1 MIIDVFYCNVFTAIT
16 PASEIFIV
24 AQTPKNRKDDHY
36 WREMTLPHYLKQ
48 LRLYIEEAWQSDP
61 ATKMEAKKSFKGLQK
76 SGDGGNISDAKKFLR
91 DSVSIIIRRFKGE
104 ALGREASFLGDARQV
119 TLAIENEEELLH
131 QIAPDFSL
139 NPSGRWPGPVGY
151 RSALNHLIAVSIRV
165 HSMYP
170 ETKFDVILRASTRR
184 ILVPALAHNLT
195 FLRRSAPAAFNY
207 LLKSDVGIDRLRSG
221 HLILNPAA
229 GKLKDEEVGAE
240 VWIRLLNATFHFA
253 RQSVVDAGDLFAEVK
268 RLTLEHEINPSGSAL
283 WNELSLIASGELSID
298 ELLVSRVTMDLQDKL
313 GAAPPRPIVFC
324 ARARF
329 GLLRY
334 SYAMT
339 EERELVAKQPAKAL
353 AAAHEF
359 FKGLQAETEKKE
371 KLTDEACI
379 RAFGWAYLWSRHL
392 LLGRAEDKR
401 VESVEFKQ
409 TQDPA
414 GILLENLLYQ
424 VYCHAEKP
432 EYRQLALRYVAGFLT
447 NARFLRPLTLRANG
461 HTKAKNYVE
470 LMRKESLP
478 GGLISMMEARLQ
490 LHQAYALIG
499 KSGFAE
505 ALHAAL
511 ATYAETLKSIN
522 ASEDSNSMMDG
533 EVAAWSI
540 PEMRYAIELL
550 KQTVIEKGYEKTAK
564 LGELVRIQ
572 KALDMVGEMQFGVY
586 FNQEEESGRLEK
598 GLKLGCAD
606 LG

>member
-1 MIIDVFYCNVFTAIT
+1 MTDE
-16 PASEIFIV
+16 EIGD
-24 AQTPKNRKDDHY
+24 A
-36 WREMTLPHYLKQ
+36 
-48 LRLYIEEAWQSDP
+48 EAW
-61 ATKMEAKKSFKGLQK
+61 
-76 SGDGGNISDAKKFLR
+76 
-91 DSVSIIIRRFKGE
+91 V
-104 ALGREASFLGDARQV
+104 
-119 TLAIENEEELLH
+119 
-131 QIAPDFSL
+131 
-139 NPSGRWPGPVGY
+139 
-151 RSALNHLIAVSIRV
+151 
-165 HSMYP
+165 
-170 ETKFDVILRASTRR
+170 
-184 ILVPALAHNLT
+184 
-195 FLRRSAPAAFNY
+195 
-207 LLKSDVGIDRLRSG
+207 
-221 HLILNPAA
+221 
-229 GKLKDEEVGAE
+229 
-240 VWIRLLNATFHFA
+240 RLLNGAFHFA
-253 RQSVVDAGDLFAEVK
+253 RQSVVDAGDLFTEVK

-283 WNELSLIASGELSID
+283 WNELSLIASGDLSID
-298 ELLVSRVTMDLQDKL
+298 ELLVSRVTSDLQDKL

-353 AAAHEF
+353 AAAHDF
-359 FKGLQAETEKKE
+359 FKGLQAETVKKE
-371 KLTDEACI
+371 KLTDEVCI

-447 NARFLRPLTLRANG
+447 NARFVRPLALRANG
-461 HTKAKNYVE
+461 HTKAKNYLEV
-470 LMRKESLP
+470 MRTESLP
-478 GGLISMMEARLQ
+478 GGLISMMEARLK
-490 LHQAYALIG
+490 LHQAYALID
-499 KSGFAE
+499 KPGFAE

-511 ATYAETLKSIN
+511 ATYAETLKSISAAEHSDN
-522 ASEDSNSMMDG
+522 MMDG

-540 PEMRYAIELL
+540 PEMRYAVELL
-550 KQTVIEKGYEKTAK
+550 KQTVIEKGNAK
-564 LGELVRIQ
+564 KSKLSELDRIQ

>member
-1 MIIDVFYCNVFTAIT
+1 
-16 PASEIFIV
+16 
-24 AQTPKNRKDDHY
+24 
-36 WREMTLPHYLKQ
+36 MTLPHYLKE
-48 LRLYIEEAWQSDP
+48 LRLTIQAGWEKDPLTPKAEIKTYEEARKAQ
-61 ATKMEAKKSFKGLQK
+61 EKKGA
-76 SGDGGNISDAKKFLR
+76 GANVSDAKKFLQ
-91 DSVSIIIRRFKGE
+91 DSVGVIVRLLRRETVGKE
-104 ALGREASFLGDARQV
+104 AKVLGDASQV
-119 TLAIENEEELLH
+119 ALAIRNEEELLRL
-131 QIAPDFSL
+131 IAPDFSV
-139 NPSGRWPGPVGY
+139 NPTGRWPGPVGY

-170 ETKFDVILRASTRR
+170 ETKFDVILRAAARR

-195 FLRRSAPAAFNY
+195 FLRRSAPAAFNF
-207 LLKSDVGIDRLRSG
+207 LLKTDDGIERLSG
-221 HLILNPAA
+221 GREIAKPAPGLMA
-229 GKLKDEEVGAE
+229 EEESMATE
-240 VWIRLLNATFHFA
+240 TWIRLLNATLHFA
-253 RQSVVDAGDLFAEVK
+253 QKNLEDAGNLFTEIK
-268 RLTLEHEINPSGSAL
+268 RLTLEHEINPTGSTL
-283 WNELSLIASGELSID
+283 WNELSLIASGDLSID
-298 ELLVSRVTMDLQDKL
+298 ELLVSRVTTDLQDKL

-371 KLTDEACI
+371 KLVDEVCI

-392 LLGRAEDKR
+392 LLGRSEDKR
-401 VESVEFKQ
+401 IEQADFKQ

-424 VYCHAEKP
+424 VYRFAEKP

-447 NARFLRPLTLRANG
+447 NARFVRPLTLRANG

-490 LHQAYALIG
+490 LHHAYALIG
-499 KSGFAE
+499 KPGFAE

-511 ATYAETLKSIN
+511 ATYAETLKSISATEHSDN
-522 ASEDSNSMMDG
+522 MMDG
-533 EVAAWSI
+533 EVAAWAI
-540 PEMRYAIELL
+540 PEMRYAVELL
-550 KQTVIEKGYEKTAK
+550 KRTVTEKGNEKK
-564 LGELVRIQ
+564 SKISELERIQ

-606 LG
+606 LGWADRP

>member
-1 MIIDVFYCNVFTAIT
+1 
-16 PASEIFIV
+16 
-24 AQTPKNRKDDHY
+24 
-36 WREMTLPHYLKQ
+36 MTLPHYLKE
-48 LRLYIEEAWQSDP
+48 LRQHIEEAWRQDP
-61 ATKMEAKKSFKGLQK
+61 ATSSTEVSIYEKYLEKLAKKSAAA
-76 SGDGGNISDAKKFLR
+76 NISDAKKFLK
-91 DSVSIIIRRFKGE
+91 DSVGIIVRLLRRENVGGK
-104 ALGREASFLGDARQV
+104 ADILGDATQV
-119 TLAIENEEELLH
+119 TKAISNEEALLRL
-131 QIAPDFSL
+131 IAPDFFV

-170 ETKFDVILRASTRR
+170 ETKFDVILRAAARR

-207 LLKSDVGIDRLRSG
+207 LLKSDAGIDRLSTG
-221 HLILNPAA
+221 HLILHPAS
-229 GKLKDEEVGAE
+229 GKLTDEEIGPAE
-240 VWIRLLNATFHFA
+240 AWIRLLNGAFHFA
-253 RQSVVDAGDLFAEVK
+253 RQSVVDAGDLFTEVK
-268 RLTLEHEINPSGSAL
+268 RLTLEHEINPTGSAL
-283 WNELSLIASGELSID
+283 WNELSLIASGDLSID
-298 ELLVSRVTMDLQDKL
+298 ELLVSRVTTDLQDKL

-359 FKGLQAETEKKE
+359 FKGLQAETEKNE

-392 LLGRAEDKR
+392 LLGRSEDKR
-401 VESVEFKQ
+401 VEQADFKQ

-424 VYCHAEKP
+424 VYRFAEKP

-447 NARFLRPLTLRANG
+447 NARFVRPLTLRANG

-470 LMRKESLP
+470 LMRKVSLP

-499 KSGFAE
+499 KPGFAE

-511 ATYAETLKSIN
+511 ATYAETLKSISAAEHSDN
-522 ASEDSNSMMDG
+522 MMDG

-540 PEMRYAIELL
+540 PEMRYAVELL
-550 KQTVIEKGYEKTAK
+550 KQTVVEKGNAK
-564 LGELVRIQ
+564 KSKLSELDRIQ